1 MANKHMK
8 KYNETPLFTY
18 YNNHTPKCWQY
29 QVLVRIWINRNWSNV
44 KWKSLSR
51 SDSLQPHELYSPLNS
66 PAQNNGV
73 GSLSLLQ
80 GIFLTQGSNPGLP
93 HCSRFFTSWA
103 TREVHRNMCS
113 LLVGMQ
119 NGTTTLQNRSEF
131 SYKTKYVLTVWFR
144 NHTLWYLT
152 KWIENV
158 CPSAQKFYSSLY
170 VISETWKQ
178 PKCSSVGKWIDK
190 MWYETMEFK
199 D

>member
-1 MANKHMK
+1 MEWVAF
-8 KYNETPLFTY
+8 PF
-18 YNNHTPKCWQY
+18 
-29 QVLVRIWINRNWSNV
+29 
-44 KWKSLSR
+44 SR
-51 SDSLQPHELYSPLNS
+51 
-66 PAQNNGV
+66 
-73 GSLSLLQ
+73 GSSWPRD
-80 GIFLTQGSNPGLP
+80 LTQVSRIAG
-93 HCSRFFTSWA
+93 RFFTSWA

-131 SYKTKYVLTVWFR
+131 SYKTKYVLTLWFR
-144 NHTLWYLT
+144 NQTLWYLT

-178 PKCSSVGKWIDK
+178 PKCSTVGKWIDK

-199 D
+199 TKKKWAIKPWNTWRTYKCILLRERSQSEKAAYYLIPLLWHSEKDKIIGQ